1 MSEGTVSRG
10 EVKRLMKSLNDNVAI
25 RGKTLEDP
33 VVQQAI
39 QDAATSM
46 HLGPPSIEVRD
57 KIWGMIIAAFAIVLI
72 GSGIALLLG
81 MSKGV
86 AEDGVSPELVLTVF
100 MSCASF
106 LAGLLAPAPFAHVP
120 PKRSEP

>member
-1 MSEGTVSRG
+1 MRSLSENT
-10 EVKRLMKSLNDNVAI
+10 EI
-25 RGKTLEDP
+25 QGKALGDP
-33 VVQQAI
+33 VVQRAI
-39 QDAATSM
+39 QDAATS
-46 HLGPPSIEVRD
+46 LNFGPPSMEVRD
-57 KIWGMIIAAFAIVLI
+57 KIWAMIIAAFAIVLI

-86 AEDGVSPELVLTVF
+86 ATGGVSPELVLTVF

-120 PKRSEP
+120 SRRPDP